1 MGEAPREQ
9 SPGTR
14 DEAPVAPPR
23 WVQVLPL
30 LLGALAIALATAA
43 LAGWALD
50 VPSLRTL
57 AGPGYPAMVPATG
70 VVLLLQALAVMCLAQ
85 AQRTGRRALARL
97 GGGLAL
103 APLFVA
109 LVMLAE
115 HVAGFDDADMLL
127 FRERVLR
134 AADQPHP
141 GRMSPQAA
149 AAVILLALAL
159 ASSARREDRSRRLVQ
174 PLSAGTTVLAL
185 LALTG
190 HLYGVT
196 HVLGISRFI
205 GMAVPTALGLLCV
218 GLAGILLTPE
228 RGAMALLLRPTG
240 GGVLLRRLLFASV
253 LVPLGLAVLIRLGQR
268 AGLFDLAFSFALFV
282 LLTIVLFAALVLSA
296 AGAVLRVEQERVEL
310 ASAELARARV
320 TAERDRAEAL
330 AEALRQS
337 HERRELL
344 LSLQAELVTLRSR
357 EAVTRTAV
365 QRLGERIDATGA
377 CLALLDQAAN
387 EVTILPEYFYG
398 IHLTDSIHY
407 PLDVLGDTREDAR
420 AGRTVVVHD
429 TASDPRTASGQRY
442 HEKHGVAAFVLA
454 PLFRDAEWVAYV
466 VVFSVIPRRWTDEDA
481 KLVRDVADFAW
492 SLYETARL
500 LELLRDAVRAR
511 DDFLSIASHE
521 LRTPLTPLM
530 LRLQALER
538 LTEKQPDS
546 PYVRGVRSYLE
557 AGGRQVSRL
566 AALVDDLLDVSR
578 IQQGKLRIQRED
590 VDLVEV
596 VREVVA
602 RFQPEA
608 ARAGC
613 AVAVDAPPSVVGSW
627 DPLRLEQVVDNLL
640 SNALKYGPG
649 KPVEIRV
656 GAQDSVA
663 TLTVQDEG
671 LGIPIEA
678 QERIF
683 RRFERAV
690 SERNY
695 GGLGLG
701 LYIVR
706 SIVEALGGEVSVRS
720 APGEGAAFTVTLPLQ
735 PE

>member
-1 MGEAPREQ
+1 MGGGPREPVK
-9 SPGTR
+9 S
-14 DEAPVAPPR
+14 DEDAGAPPC
-23 WVQVLPL
+23 WVQVLPF
-30 LLGALAIALATAA
+30 LLGALTAALATAA

-50 VPSLRTL
+50 MPRLRTL
-57 AGPGYPAMVPATG
+57 AGPAYPVMVPATG
-70 VVLLLQALAVMCLAQ
+70 IVLLLQALAVICLAQ
-85 AQRTGRRALARL
+85 AQRTGRWALARL

-103 APLFVA
+103 ATLCVA
-109 LVMLAE
+109 LVVLAE
-115 HVAGFDDADMLL
+115 YAAEFDAVDTLL

-134 AADQPHP
+134 VPGALHP
-141 GRMSPQAA
+141 GRMSPQTAA
-149 AAVILLALAL
+149 AMILLALAL
-159 ASSARREDRSRRLVQ
+159 ASSSRRADRSRRLAQ
-174 PLSAGTTVLAL
+174 PLSAGAIVLAL
-185 LALTG
+185 LGLTG

-196 HVLGISRFI
+196 RFLGVTGLI

-253 LVPLGLAVLIRLGQR
+253 LVPLGLAVLIRLGER
-268 AGLFDLAFSFALFV
+268 AGLFDLAFSVALFV
-282 LLTIVLFAALVLSA
+282 LLTIVLFAALVLST
-296 AGAVLRVEQERVEL
+296 AGAVLRVERERVEH

-344 LSLQAELVTLRSR
+344 LSLQAELVGLTSP
-357 EAVTRTAV
+357 EAVARTAV
-365 QRLGERIDATGA
+365 RRLGERLHVTGA
-377 CLALLDQAAN
+377 SLALVDEPAN
-387 EVTILPEYFYG
+387 EITIQPRFFYG
-398 IHLTDSIHY
+398 IR
-407 PLDVLGDTREDAR
+407 PGDTGRFPLSVWGGALEDAR
-420 AGRTVVVHD
+420 AGRTVVIHD
-429 TASDPRTASGQRY
+429 TATDPRTSADQERY
-442 HEKHGVAAFVLA
+442 HARFGVAAAVMA
-454 PLFRDAEWVAYV
+454 PLFRGGEWVAFV
-466 VVFSVIPRRWTDEDA
+466 AVHSDTPRQWTEDDTR
-481 KLVRDVADFAW
+481 LVRDVADFTW
-492 SLYETARL
+492 SLFETARL
-500 LELLRDAVRAR
+500 LELLRATVRAR

-521 LRTPLTPLM
+521 LRTPLTPLT

-546 PYVRGVRSYLE
+546 PYVRAVRSYLE

-566 AALVDDLLDVSR
+566 AALVNELLDVSR
-578 IQQGKLRIQRED
+578 IQQGKLQIQRED

-596 VREVVA
+596 VREVVE
-602 RFQPEA
+602 RLQPEA

-613 AVAVDAPPSVVGSW
+613 AVAVHAPPSVVGSW
-627 DPLRLEQVVDNLL
+627 DQLRLEQVVDNLL

-656 GAQDSVA
+656 GTQDGVA

-720 APGEGAAFTVTLPLQ
+720 APGEGASFMVTLPLR